1 MKFKEIA
8 VFSLLGVLALAVPA
22 FAHHSFAMFDM
33 ARNVTYNGTVLEYNW
48 ENPHTHIIIKV
59 PAGAKVDPQ
68 TVGTWDVE
76 GGAVNIMS
84 RQGWNRASYKVGDTI
99 SVTGHPM
106 RDGSKGIS
114 LFYVTRADGTRM
126 YHDIA
131 RPGADGKDP
140 GHQEG
145 QSSPY

>member
-1 MKFKEIA
+1 MRLKTIG
-8 VFSLLGVLALAVPA
+8 LIGILGALACTIPVY
-22 FAHHSFAMFDM
+22 AHHSFAMFEM
-33 ARNVTYNGTVLEYNW
+33 TKNVTYNGTVLEYNW

-59 PAGAKVDPQ
+59 APGAGVDAA

-76 GGAVNIMS
+76 GGAVNIMA
-84 RQGWNRASYKVGDTI
+84 RQGWNRASYKAGDKI

-114 LFYVTRADGTRM
+114 LFYVTKPDGTRM

-131 RPGADGKDP
+131 RPAADGSDP
-140 GHQEG
+140 GHKTNG
-145 QSSPY
+145 Q